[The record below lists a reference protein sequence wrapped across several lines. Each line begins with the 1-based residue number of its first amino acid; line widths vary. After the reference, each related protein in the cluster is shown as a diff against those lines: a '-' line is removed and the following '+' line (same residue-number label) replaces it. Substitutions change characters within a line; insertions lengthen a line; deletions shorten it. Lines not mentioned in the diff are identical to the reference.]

1 MNTIG
6 KIFASALAVIISAYL
21 IPGVEV
27 ADFLTAIIVAVV
39 LALVNFFVKPI
50 LVIITIVTH
59 NLRLGFIIWFIHLR
73 NDKHLITAFLIMDL
87 NLLGRALRQRLV
99 RFLTQCGVF
108 LDQSKTSK
116 FSSDV
121 G

>member
-6 KIFASALAVIISAYL
+6 KIFASAIAVIISAYL

-50 LVIITIVTH
+50 LVIITIPVTI
-59 NLRLGFIIWFIHLR
+59 LTLGFFLLAINAFMILMVDSFADGFTVNGFWWALLYSLVLSIVSSIFGIE
-73 NDKHLITAFLIMDL
+73 DKKE
-87 NLLGRALRQRLV
+87 N
-99 RFLTQCGVF
+99 
-108 LDQSKTSK
+108 
-116 FSSDV
+116 
-121 G
+121 

>member
-50 LVIITIVTH
+50 LVIITIPVTI
-59 NLRLGFIIWFIHLR
+59 LTLGFFLLSINAFMILMVDSFVDGFTVNGFWWALLYSLVLSIVSSIFGIE
-73 NDKHLITAFLIMDL
+73 DKKE
-87 NLLGRALRQRLV
+87 N
-99 RFLTQCGVF
+99 
-108 LDQSKTSK
+108 
-116 FSSDV
+116 
-121 G
+121 

>member
-50 LVIITIVTH
+50 LVIITIPVTI
-59 NLRLGFIIWFIHLR
+59 LTLGFFLLAINAFMILMVDSFVDGFTVNGFWWALLYSLVLSIVSSIFGIE
-73 NDKHLITAFLIMDL
+73 DKKE
-87 NLLGRALRQRLV
+87 N
-99 RFLTQCGVF
+99 
-108 LDQSKTSK
+108 
-116 FSSDV
+116 
-121 G
+121 

>member
-50 LVIITIVTH
+50 LVIITIPVTI
-59 NLRLGFIIWFIHLR
+59 LTLGFFLLAINAFMILMVDSFVDGFTVNGFWWALLYSLVLSIISSIFGIE
-73 NDKHLITAFLIMDL
+73 DKKE
-87 NLLGRALRQRLV
+87 N
-99 RFLTQCGVF
+99 
-108 LDQSKTSK
+108 
-116 FSSDV
+116 
-121 G
+121 

>member
-50 LVIITIVTH
+50 LVIITIPVTIFT
-59 NLRLGFIIWFIHLR
+59 LGFFLLAINAFMILMVDSFVDGFTVNGFWWALLYSLVLSIVSSIFGIE
-73 NDKHLITAFLIMDL
+73 DKKE
-87 NLLGRALRQRLV
+87 N
-99 RFLTQCGVF
+99 
-108 LDQSKTSK
+108 
-116 FSSDV
+116 
-121 G
+121 